1 MNRLFWSIVGQMI
14 RKDLQ
19 VEARSRELVGMML
32 LFALLSVLIFS
43 FALELDIV
51 LRQDV
56 IGGIL
61 WVTVVF
67 TSVIGLSRSLAAE
80 RENGSID
87 ALLLAPI
94 PRSAIFMGKFL
105 ANMLFTGAVALF
117 LLPLMTFL
125 YNVTV
130 MSLPMV
136 AILTAGVLGFCAT
149 GTLLAAMTVQTR
161 AREALLPVA
170 LLPIALPLL
179 LAAVRA
185 TSALIAGR
193 DPAEWQG
200 WLGILVVMDMA
211 YLALSAA
218 SFRYVVEE

>member
-1 MNRLFWSIVGQMI
+1 MKRPFWPVVGQMI

-43 FALELDIV
+43 FALELDLV
-51 LRQDV
+51 ARQDV
-56 IGGIL
+56 IGGVL

-67 TSVIGLSRSLAAE
+67 TSVVGLSRSLAAE
-80 RENGSID
+80 RENGSLD
-87 ALLLAPI
+87 ALLLSPI

-105 ANMLFTGAVALF
+105 ANALFTGAVALF
-117 LLPLMTFL
+117 LLPLMTIL
-125 YNVTV
+125 YNVTILT
-130 MSLPMV
+130 LPM
-136 AILTAGVLGFCAT
+136 ILVLAAGVFGFCAT

-185 TSALIAGR
+185 TSALVAGR
-193 DPAEWQG
+193 DAAEWQG
-200 WLGILVVMDMA
+200 WLGILVMMDIA
-211 YLALSAA
+211 YLTMSAVA
-218 SFRYVVEE
+218 FRFVVEE